1 MCVTQLDEE
10 MGNTVLVERSS
21 GDLEC
26 KLAHLI
32 DLVGQKGTSGL
43 SLISRTE

>member
-1 MCVTQLDEE
+1 MCVTQRDEE
-10 MGNTVLVERSS
+10 MGNTVWAEHSS
-21 GDLEC
+21 RDLEC

-32 DLVGQKGTSGL
+32 DLVGQKGTGGL